1 MIEQDLHERA
11 ARGVTDQDGRRREL
25 ADQRL
30 EMFDDL

>member
-1 MIEQDLHERA
+1 MVKQDPHERA
-11 ARGVTDQDGRRREL
+11 ARGVADEDGRRREL